1 MVSAASGAAFPSH
14 FQRES
19 LNLIDS
25 LIEVKSAAF
34 YLINPDFS
42 HKGIVTCNM
51 DRQDDKLYQNRY
63 MASDPLNPALHEKG
77 DDTVV
82 HMDSILAPHVIE
94 QLAYY
99 QDFLKPLDYRFV
111 ADMFFRA
118 DDKIIA
124 VITLLRSEAQ
134 GDFSADDLMLLRKL
148 QPFLEF
154 TLNTVYLPPRLS
166 ERRSIEQRYQLTARE
181 LDVVERLIS
190 GASNKAIAEEMM
202 LGLPTVKTHLQHIYQ
217 KANVVSR
224 AELLSRIIADL
235 QEDA

>member
-1 MVSAASGAAFPSH
+1 
-14 FQRES
+14 
-19 LNLIDS
+19 
-25 LIEVKSAAF
+25 
-34 YLINPDFS
+34 
-42 HKGIVTCNM
+42 
-51 DRQDDKLYQNRY
+51 
-63 MASDPLNPALHEKG
+63 
-77 DDTVV
+77 
-82 HMDSILAPHVIE
+82 
-94 QLAYY
+94 
-99 QDFLKPLDYRFV
+99 
-111 ADMFFRA
+111 MFFRA